1 MWPPAWP
8 SADSG
13 TIVIT
18 GGMPQ
23 PVPAYTSL
31 SLGTGCTSS
40 RPGPGST
47 RSLMGH
53 GSLGSMTTSTAEQ
66 LPPGPEPAD
75 SPGADE
81 TRVDRAL
88 LAVAA
93 VVVLGTIMS
102 ILDTTVVNVA
112 IRTLAV
118 RFNTTLPTIQWV
130 ATGYT
135 LALAAV
141 IPLSGWIADRF
152 GTKRLYMISIALFLC
167 GSALSG
173 IAWSAGSIIL
183 FRVLQGLGGG
193 MIMPAGMTILT
204 RAAGPQRIGRVMS
217 IIGVPMLLGPI
228 LGPILGGW
236 LVADVSWRWIFF
248 INVPIGFVAL
258 VLALRILPRDVPAH
272 DQKLDFVDF
281 LLLSPGL
288 ALAIYGLAETNSAG
302 GFGSPKVLVPLLA
315 GIALLCAFVWHALRA
330 SAPLVDLR
338 LFKDRTFAMSSTM
351 LVLVVISVFGSFL
364 LLPLYF
370 QTVRAESALQSGLL
384 LAPQGLGAMLAMPVA
399 GILSDRMGPGKIVP
413 FGLLAI
419 IGAVLWL
426 TQIGPDTS
434 YVGTSIDLF
443 VFGFGMGF
451 TMMPTFTGAMQ
462 SIRKEAV
469 ARGSTALNILQQTG
483 ASIGTAVLTVI
494 LASGL
499 TDRLGPGA
507 NAAGGGGSI
516 GAAIPHHVASLMAD
530 AFGHTFWWA
539 LALLIAAF
547 VFSLALPKRKPAN
560 ATSGPPISMA

>member
-1 MWPPAWP
+1 
-8 SADSG
+8 
-13 TIVIT
+13 
-18 GGMPQ
+18 
-23 PVPAYTSL
+23 
-31 SLGTGCTSS
+31 
-40 RPGPGST
+40 
-47 RSLMGH
+47 
-53 GSLGSMTTSTAEQ
+53 MTTSTAEQ
-66 LPPGPEPAD
+66 LPPGPGPAD
-75 SPGADE
+75 SPDADE
-81 TRVDRAL
+81 THIDRAL

-93 VVVLGTIMS
+93 VVV
-102 ILDTTVVNVA
+102 
-112 IRTLAV
+112 
-118 RFNTTLPTIQWV
+118 
-130 ATGYT
+130 
-135 LALAAV
+135 
-141 IPLSGWIADRF
+141 
-152 GTKRLYMISIALFLC
+152 
-167 GSALSG
+167 
-173 IAWSAGSIIL
+173 
-183 FRVLQGLGGG
+183 
-193 MIMPAGMTILT
+193 
-204 RAAGPQRIGRVMS
+204 
-217 IIGVPMLLGPI
+217 
-228 LGPILGGW
+228 LGGW

-258 VLALRILPRDVPAH
+258 LLALRILPRDVPAH

-302 GFGSPKVLVPLLA
+302 GFGSAKVLVPLLA